1 VCAILYITVRKE
13 GNKMIRCIA
22 GFLLIIGAVGAQDFW
37 DQCYAAADCV
47 AGAPIPLTQTMGLV
61 LLGAALIVWGGEK
74 ALDKLN
80 G

>member
-1 VCAILYITVRKE
+1 
-13 GNKMIRCIA
+13 MIRCIA

-37 DQCYAAADCV
+37 DQCRAAYDCV
-47 AGAPIPLTQTMGLV
+47 AGAPIPLTQTMGLM
-61 LLGAALIVWGGEK
+61 LLGAALIAWGGPK